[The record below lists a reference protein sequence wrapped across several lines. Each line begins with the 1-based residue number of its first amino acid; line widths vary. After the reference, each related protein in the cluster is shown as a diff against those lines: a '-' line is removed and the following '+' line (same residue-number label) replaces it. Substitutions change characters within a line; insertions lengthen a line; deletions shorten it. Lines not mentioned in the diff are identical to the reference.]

1 MRCPSC
7 GFDSLPGM
15 SFCGMCGERL
25 AVVCPDCSFANPP
38 DYRFCGACGQQLAE
52 RTAGQPPAM
61 PPLRRQSEGSTLVP
75 TGLSLAK
82 VASAESTQ
90 PFGQATIGMAR
101 RAGEPQVEEV
111 QLRGERR
118 TATVVLA
125 DVRGSTDLMERMG
138 TEAWVSMM
146 NRVFH
151 LLESEIYRYGGVVDQ
166 FRGDGLVAFFGTTAA
181 HEDDPERAVL
191 ASLAMQSAVASYARE
206 LSEEEGIE
214 LTLRVGVNTGE
225 VIVANIGDQARH
237 SEDTA
242 MGEAIALAARMEEAA
257 EPGTVLVSEN
267 THHLIESQFD
277 WESLGEIE
285 VKGISRP
292 VPVYRPLTPRP
303 VALRSLRLE
312 TLGLSPVLVGR
323 RRELGAI
330 MDRIQELRQGRG
342 SIVFL
347 TGDEGMGKSYLVS
360 QVRQQVLRD
369 DALLVQAETPSDES
383 ARVTWYRGQCRSYE
397 QSCPYSIWVDLLE
410 RWVGAQDVSRQE
422 AARRLG
428 EECDKLWGDDAR
440 EHYPYLAALLSLPA
454 ESESVQQIA
463 QLDAECLRQRSFLA
477 VRTWV
482 EAMAQQGAVV
492 LSFDDVYWA
501 DGTSLQ
507 LLEHCLPLCDRL
519 PVLFLIMFRARLKSA
534 VWGFQQRVEQQYP
547 HRIVALG
554 LEPLS
559 PTESAEMIDAL
570 VGAGALPG
578 GARDQIVAKA
588 EGNPYY
594 TEEIIRSL
602 IRERAL
608 IQEDGTGQWR
618 LARDIE
624 EVDLPDTLRGVLSA
638 QIDDLS
644 AAERHVLQVAALIG
658 DVFWRN
664 VLEELVGSEVA
675 LDACLAGLQ
684 RAQLVRER
692 GQVSD
697 LGMEYAFRSA
707 LLREVACEALLSQQR
722 AIYARRAADY
732 LAQLF
737 GEEVLTRYYDVV
749 AHLYRTAGERHR
761 ELFYTLSAAEY
772 AQGIYANEEALAF
785 YGRALE
791 LIDELVQGADDESSG
806 AWVDWRL
813 ESLKSVGKIYLATG
827 EAGQA
832 EPYLRR
838 AVELAEE
845 TGVDV
850 RERSRLTYWLC
861 EALFWLGRYDEQV
874 EIAERGLG
882 LVQGDT
888 PSVEVALM
896 NQEIAV
902 GSLALGRSDRY
913 REFTERT
920 AQFLEVLPYSE
931 ELRPAYDHVA
941 SMYAGHLD
949 DPEEAMRWLRA
960 LRERAEAHQDLR
972 ALAQAHDY
980 AGLVL
985 AMTGDLSG
993 AVAEHRQALE
1003 LCEQVGD
1010 LLHQSDALGHLADAF
1025 LGMGDL
1031 EQAREYVERVLDV
1044 TSRLDNTESVA
1055 WAHWRMGRVTC
1066 ALGAWDVALQWFE
1079 EAAGEFRAVDALS
1092 RTAMMMYCVAA
1103 VRLHKGEREG
1113 AVRTFEEAV
1122 ALAGPQMLAENPVS
1136 LSLVLGAIESA
1147 SRGTGVFEV
1156 FCRDWREKIPSS
1168 TLRQW
1173 SLEPAETF
1181 ADGWP
1186 LLGGSKFGTELEA
1199 PWAWVDALGE
1209 CSIRV
1214 NGALS
1219 IQAVNGRGL
1228 WESNLSAPRVM
1239 RHVWGSCACQVIC
1252 AQSAKGVPSIG
1263 GLVLWRD
1270 REDFLCLTWG
1280 FGGPGGVVLRGR
1292 IDGEDVIVGRG
1303 WLPGARDQV
1312 HLRMERR
1319 GGSVRGLCSADGERW
1334 YQVGEIRWEVPEPVQ
1349 AGMHAIGDID
1359 RLIYPGRY
1367 AEGTAIEFRDVR
1379 VWGTDVQVEG
1389 ADSADD

>member
-1 MRCPSC
+1 MQCPSC

-15 SFCGMCGERL
+15 SFCGMCGTRL
-25 AVVCPDCSFANPP
+25 AVVCQNCSFANPP

-61 PPLRRQSEGSTLVP
+61 LPLRRQSEGCTAVP

-111 QLRGERR
+111 QLWGERR
-118 TATVVLA
+118 TATVILA

-146 NRVFH
+146 NRIFH
-151 LLESEIYRYGGVVDQ
+151 LLESEIYRYGGIVDQ

-191 ASLAMQSAVASYARE
+191 ASLAMQSAVAGYASE
-206 LSEEEGIE
+206 LREEEGIE
-214 LTLRVGVNTGE
+214 LRLRVGVNTGE

-267 THHLIESQFD
+267 TYHLVESQFD
-277 WESLGEIE
+277 WKSLGEIE
-285 VKGISRP
+285 VRGISRP
-292 VPVYRPLTPRP
+292 VAVYRPLTARP

-383 ARVTWYRGQCRSYE
+383 ARVTWFRGQCRSYE
-397 QSCPYSIWVDLLE
+397 QSCPYSIWIDLLE

-422 AARRLG
+422 AARRLR
-428 EECDKLWGDDAR
+428 EECDRLWGDDAP
-440 EHYPYLAALLSLPA
+440 EYYPYLAALLSLSA
-454 ESESVQQIA
+454 ESELVQQIA
-463 QLDAECLRQRSFLA
+463 QLDAEYLRQRSFLA
-477 VRTWV
+477 VRSWV
-482 EAMAQQGAVV
+482 ETLARQGPVM

-534 VWGFQQRVEQQYP
+534 IWGFQQRVEQQYP
-547 HRIVALG
+547 HRIVGLG

-578 GARDQIVAKA
+578 GVRDQIVAKA

-594 TEEIIRSL
+594 IEEIIRSL
-602 IRERAL
+602 IRERVL
-608 IQEDGTGQWR
+608 IQEDGTGQWH
-618 LARDIE
+618 LARDVE
-624 EVDLPDTLRGVLSA
+624 ELDLPDTLRGLLSA

-658 DVFWRN
+658 NVFWGN

-697 LGMEYAFRSA
+697 LGMEYVFRSA
-707 LLREVACEALLSQQR
+707 LLREVACDSLLSRQR
-722 AIYARRAADY
+722 SMYARRAADY

-737 GEEVLTRYYDVV
+737 GEEVLTRYYAVV
-749 AHLYRTAGERHR
+749 AHLYRTAGERRR
-761 ELFYTLSAAEY
+761 ELFYTLSAAEH
-772 AQGIYANEEALAF
+772 AQGIYANEEALAL

-791 LIDELVQGADDESSG
+791 LIDQLAAEGEDGSSE
-806 AWVDWRL
+806 AWRDWRM
-813 ESLKSVGKIYLATG
+813 ESLKGAGRILLGTG
-827 EAGQA
+827 QVDQA
-832 EPYLRR
+832 EAYLRQ
-838 AVELAEE
+838 AVELAEGS
-845 TGVDV
+845 GVSA
-850 RERSRLTYWLC
+850 REQARLYYWLC
-861 EALFWLGRYDEQV
+861 EALFWLGRYEEQV
-874 EIAERGLG
+874 EIAERGLA
-882 LVQGDT
+882 LVEAHA

-902 GSLALGRSDRY
+902 GSLQVGRADMF

-920 AQFLEVLPYSE
+920 ARFLEALPYSE

-941 SMYAGHLD
+941 SMYAWYRRE
-949 DPEEAMRWLRA
+949 PEEAMRWLHV
-960 LRERAEAHQDLR
+960 LRERAETHHDLR
-972 ALAQAHDY
+972 ALAQSHDY

-985 AMTGDLSG
+985 TMTGDLAG
-993 AVAEHRQALE
+993 AVAEHRHALE

-1010 LLHQSDALGHLADAF
+1010 VLQQLDAIGHLADTF
-1025 LGMGDL
+1025 LAMGDL
-1031 EQAREYVERVLDV
+1031 EQAREYTERVLDV
-1044 TSRLDNTESVA
+1044 TSRLDNAESVA

-1066 ALGAWDVALQWFE
+1066 ASGAWDAALQWFQK
-1079 EAAGEFRAVDALS
+1079 AAAEFRAVDALS
-1092 RTAMMMYCVAA
+1092 RTAMMMYYVAA
-1103 VRLHKGEREG
+1103 VQLHKGERAG
-1113 AVRTFEEAV
+1113 AVRTFEEAA
-1122 ALAGPQMLAENPVS
+1122 ALAGPQMLAGNPVS

-1147 SRGTGVFEV
+1147 SGGTGAFEA
-1156 FCRDWREKIPSS
+1156 FCREWSEKIPSS

-1173 SLEPAETF
+1173 SLEPAETS
-1181 ADGWP
+1181 ANGWP
-1186 LLGGSKFGTELEA
+1186 LLEGNEFSTELEA
-1199 PWAWVDALGE
+1199 PWAWVDPLGG

-1214 NGALS
+1214 SGALS

-1239 RHVWGSCACQVIC
+1239 RHVAGSCACEVIC
-1252 AQSAKGVPSIG
+1252 AQSSKGLPSIG

-1280 FGGPGGVVLRGR
+1280 FGGPGGVVLRGC

-1303 WLPGARDQV
+1303 WLPGAREQA

-1319 GGSVRGLCSADGERW
+1319 DGSVRALCSADGELW

-1349 AGMHAIGDID
+1349 AGMHATGDID
-1359 RLIYPGRY
+1359 RLVYPGRY

-1389 ADSADD
+1389 ADSPDD